1 MIRVTA
7 VAFAAPALAALSLVA
22 CQPQQADTA
31 PAEAAAKTEAA
42 AAAATPAA
50 TPAAMPMAGEMA
62 PAFTLVDGDGQ
73 QRSLSDFRG
82 KTVVLEW
89 TNEGCPYVKKHY
101 TGAMQALQREAVGD
115 GVVWLSIISSA
126 PGTQGF
132 VEGDQARQW
141 KARTNA
147 GSTHLL
153 LDPTGATGK
162 AYGAKTTPDMRIIDP
177 QGRLVYVGGIDD
189 RPTNKVED
197 LEGANNFVRAA
208 LADMEAGRPVRTAF
222 AQPYGCAV
230 KYPETV
236 GT

>member
-7 VAFAAPALAALSLVA
+7 AAFAALMLVA
-22 CQPQQADTA
+22 CQPQQADQTA
-31 PAEAAAKTEAA
+31 PAEPSAKISTS
-42 AAAATPAA
+42 ATPGP
-50 TPAAMPMAGEMA
+50 TAMPMAGDMA

-101 TGAMQALQREAVGD
+101 TGAMQALQREATGD

-177 QGRLVYVGGIDD
+177 EGRLVYVGGIDD
-189 RPTNKVED
+189 RPTNKPED
-197 LEGANNFVRAA
+197 LQGANNFVRAA
-208 LADMEAGRPVRTAF
+208 LADLEAGRPVQTAF

-236 GT
+236 GA